1 MSVGLLLAGIVVVLG
16 GLVQGL
22 VGFGLALVAVPIVA
36 LIDPSLLPV
45 PILVTTS
52 AHSVMSLFR
61 EHEHVDWRGVGWA
74 MLGRLPGTVIGV
86 LLVGMLNQKQFSL
99 LVGVSVLVCV
109 ALSVISWTP
118 RPTPRA
124 LVTAGLASGS
134 FGTSTS
140 IGGPPV
146 AMLYQNSTGAEVRA
160 TLGAYFVMG
169 SVTSMIGL
177 IAAGHVHTH
186 DLTAGAALIPFLVVG
201 FLLSSPLRK
210 VVDAK
215 GIRYPVLILSAVS
228 ALVLIGR
235 SILG

>member
-1 MSVGLLLAGIVVVLG
+1 MSVGLLLAGIVVMLG

-36 LIDPSLLPV
+36 LVDPSLVPV

-52 AHSVMSLFR
+52 THSVMSLFR

-86 LLVGMLNQKQFSL
+86 LLVDMLNQKQFSL

-118 RPTPRA
+118 HPTPRA
-124 LVTAGLASGS
+124 LVAAGLASGS

-177 IAAGHVHTH
+177 LAAGHVHTH
-186 DLTAGAALIPFLVVG
+186 DLAAGAALIPFLVVG

-228 ALVLIGR
+228 ALVLMGR

>member
-1 MSVGLLLAGIVVVLG
+1 
-16 GLVQGL
+16 
-22 VGFGLALVAVPIVA
+22 
-36 LIDPSLLPV
+36 
-45 PILVTTS
+45 
-52 AHSVMSLFR
+52 MSLFR